1 MSAANDS
8 ADDLRDD
15 RLRKALAHAP
25 DQHAVPDWRLRKAIL
40 REAHDAIGATDP
52 VTDAAELERAAR
64 SWWQAEGAGGG
75 RGGKRRGAVLAIVLA
90 ALVAGVLWQR
100 QRPPGPRLD
109 AVISKDAPRPAPAP
123 PAPSPAPAEGPVA
136 SLLPSLEPIPAPPPP
151 APPAPAPPRTPPP
164 PPPPPPPPAARAAPP
179 VAMAPPPR
187 GPATF
192 PSVEERAPAPAAAGG
207 AAALPPGPTRKP
219 PPTVRTEET
228 EPPSFDALA
237 SWSRITISRRGGES
251 RSLSRPEAREL
262 NALLGS
268 AALSAVGPRPLAGTP
283 EWRVTLERG
292 VDSLAVF
299 EISGAQ
305 VRWREGRAPPATG
318 VPSPAAL
325 AALRQALQEAVKAP
339 EAAAAPQPP
348 RNP

>member
-1 MSAANDS
+1 MSAAND
-8 ADDLRDD
+8 APDDLRDD

-25 DQHAVPDWRLRKAIL
+25 DHQAVPGWRLRKAIL

-64 SWWQAEGAGGG
+64 PWWQAERGG
-75 RGGKRRGAVLAIVLA
+75 RRGKRWGAVFVIALA
-90 ALVAGVLWQR
+90 ALIAGVLWQR
-100 QRPPGPRLD
+100 QPPGPRLD
-109 AVISKDAPRPAPAP
+109 AEVSKDAPLRAPPKPPAQASAPAPADG
-123 PAPSPAPAEGPVA
+123 SVA
-136 SLLPSLEPIPAPPPP
+136 SLLPSLERIPEPP
-151 APPAPAPPRTPPP
+151 PPAPAPPPPPRTPPP
-164 PPPPPPPPAARAAPP
+164 ARVAPP
-179 VAMAPPPR
+179 VAMPPPPR
-187 GPATF
+187 SPATVT
-192 PSVEERAPAPAAAGG
+192 SIDERAPAQAAPGA
-207 AAALPPGPTRKP
+207 AAALPPGPARKP
-219 PPTVRTEET
+219 PPTVRTDDT
-228 EPPSFDALA
+228 EPPTFEALA

-268 AALSAVGPRPLAGTP
+268 AALMAVGPRPLAGTP

-292 VDSLAVF
+292 PDSLAVF
-299 EISGAQ
+299 EIAGAQ

-318 VPSPAAL
+318 VPSPDAL

-339 EAAAAPQPP
+339 EAAAAPPPP